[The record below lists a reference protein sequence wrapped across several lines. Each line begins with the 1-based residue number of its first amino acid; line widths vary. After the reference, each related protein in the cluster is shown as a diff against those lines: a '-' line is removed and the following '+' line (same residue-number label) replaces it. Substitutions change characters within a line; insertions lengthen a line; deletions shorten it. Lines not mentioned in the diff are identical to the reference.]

1 MEPNYYRICKEL
13 EGGNETVQGKG
24 PSILVISVIVIAL
37 GLLSYFLYQP
47 IMKNIN
53 LGLDLRGGLRVVLEA
68 QEKEGQKVTPDTIQ
82 KAVGIL
88 RDRVDKLGVKETAL
102 YPQGDDRVVVEI
114 AGEDDPEAAVDILK
128 NTAQLEFWDENG
140 KVLLTGKNLKDAQAR
155 VTQNNQ
161 GAEVLLEFDKE
172 GKRLFAEATT
182 ANVGKPI
189 AIVLDGKV
197 ISAPTVEEP
206 IRDGSARI
214 TGGFTAKE
222 AQDLAVL
229 LRSGALPVSFKVI
242 EKRSVGP
249 TLGAD
254 SLNKSIKAIIIG
266 FIAILIFMLGYYRLP
281 GLVADISLL
290 LYALL
295 VGGAMSLLG
304 AVLTLPGIAGFALS
318 IGMAVDA
325 NVIIYERIKEELRYG
340 KTLRAAIEAGFK
352 RAFWTIFDS
361 NLTTL
366 ISAIVL
372 MYLGTGPVK
381 GFAVT
386 LSIGIIASMLVA
398 LTFTRY
404 LLKLGANICQNN
416 KLYGV

>member
-1 MEPNYYRICKEL
+1 MQEKS
-13 EGGNETVQGKG
+13 

-37 GLLSYFLYQP
+37 GLLTYFLYQP
-47 IMKNIN
+47 ILKNLN

-68 QEKEGQKVTPDTIQ
+68 QEKKGQEVTPDTIQ

-102 YPQGDDRVVVEI
+102 YPQGKNRVVVEI

-128 NTAQLEFWDENG
+128 NTAQLEFWDVDN
-140 KVLLTGKNLKDAQAR
+140 KVLVTGKHLKDAQAR
-155 VTQNNQ
+155 ISQDKQ
-161 GAEVLLEFDKE
+161 GAEVLIDFDKE
-172 GKRLFAEATT
+172 GSKLFAEATSN
-182 ANVGKPI
+182 NVGKPI
-189 AIVLDGKV
+189 KIVLDGKV
-197 ISAPTVEEP
+197 IQAPTVDEP
-206 IRDGSARI
+206 ITDGSARI
-214 TGGFTAKE
+214 TGGYTAKE

-254 SLNKSIKAIIIG
+254 SLNKSIKAGIIG
-266 FIAILIFMLGYYRLP
+266 LIAILIFMLGYYRLP
-281 GLVADISLL
+281 GLVADLSLVLYSLL
-290 LYALL
+290 VL
-295 VGGAMSLLG
+295 GIMSLLG

-318 IGMAVDA
+318 IGMALDA
-325 NVIIYERIKEELRYG
+325 NIIIYERLKEELRYG
-340 KTLRAAIEAGFK
+340 KTMQAAIDAGFK
-352 RAFWTIFDS
+352 RAFWAIFDS

-386 LSIGIIASMLVA
+386 LSIGVVASMLTA

-404 LLKLGANICQNN
+404 LLGVTANISKNK

>member
-1 MEPNYYRICKEL
+1 MQEKS
-13 EGGNETVQGKG
+13 

-37 GLLSYFLYQP
+37 GLLTYFLYQP
-47 IMKNIN
+47 IMNNIN

-68 QEKEGQKVTPDTIQ
+68 QEKKGQEVTPDTIQ

-102 YPQGDDRVVVEI
+102 YPQGDNRVVVEI

-128 NTAQLEFWDENG
+128 NTAQLEFWDENN
-140 KVLLTGKNLKDAQAR
+140 KVLVTGKNLKDAQAR
-155 VTQNNQ
+155 ISQDKQ
-161 GAEVLLEFDKE
+161 GAEVLIDFDKE
-172 GKRLFAEATT
+172 GSKLFGEATS
-182 ANVGKPI
+182 ANVGRPI
-189 AIVLDGKV
+189 KIVLDGKV
-197 ISAPTVEEP
+197 IQAPTVDEP
-206 IRDGSARI
+206 IMDGSARI
-214 TGGFTAKE
+214 TGGYSAKE

-254 SLNKSIKAIIIG
+254 SLSKSIKAGIIG
-266 FIAILIFMLGYYRLP
+266 LIAILIFMLGYYRLP
-281 GLVADISLL
+281 GLVADLSLVLYSLL
-290 LYALL
+290 VL
-295 VGGAMSLLG
+295 GTMSLLG
-304 AVLTLPGIAGFALS
+304 SVLTLPGIAGFALS

-325 NVIIYERIKEELRYG
+325 NVIIYERLKEELRYG
-340 KTLRAAIEAGFK
+340 KTMQAAIDSGFK

-372 MYLGTGPVK
+372 MYLGTGSVK

-386 LSIGIIASMLVA
+386 LSIGIVASILVA

-404 LLKLGANICQNN
+404 MLILVANMSKNK

>member
-1 MEPNYYRICKEL
+1 MQEKS
-13 EGGNETVQGKG
+13 

-37 GLLSYFLYQP
+37 GLLTYFLYQP
-47 IMKNIN
+47 IMNNIN

-68 QEKEGQKVTPDTIQ
+68 QEKKGQEVTPDTIQ

-102 YPQGDDRVVVEI
+102 YPQGDNRVVVEI

-128 NTAQLEFWDENG
+128 NTAQLEFWDENN
-140 KVLLTGKNLKDAQAR
+140 KVLVTGKNLKDAQAR
-155 VTQNNQ
+155 ISQDKQ
-161 GAEVLLEFDKE
+161 GAEVLIDFDKE
-172 GKRLFAEATT
+172 GSKLFGEATS
-182 ANVGKPI
+182 ANVGRPI
-189 AIVLDGKV
+189 KIVLDGKV
-197 ISAPTVEEP
+197 IQAPTVDEP
-206 IRDGSARI
+206 IMDGSARI
-214 TGGFTAKE
+214 TGGYSAKE

-254 SLNKSIKAIIIG
+254 SLSKSIKAGIIG
-266 FIAILIFMLGYYRLP
+266 LIAILIFMLGYYRLP
-281 GLVADISLL
+281 GLVADLSLVLYSLL
-290 LYALL
+290 VL
-295 VGGAMSLLG
+295 GTMSLLG
-304 AVLTLPGIAGFALS
+304 SVLTLPGIAGFALS

-325 NVIIYERIKEELRYG
+325 NVIIYERLKEELRYG
-340 KTLRAAIEAGFK
+340 KTMQAAIDSGFK

-386 LSIGIIASMLVA
+386 LSIGIVASILVA

-404 LLKLGANICQNN
+404 MLILVANMSKNK

>member
-1 MEPNYYRICKEL
+1 MQEKS
-13 EGGNETVQGKG
+13 
-24 PSILVISVIVIAL
+24 PSILVITVILIAL
-37 GLLSYFLYQP
+37 GLLTYFLYQP
-47 IMKNIN
+47 IMNHIN
-53 LGLDLRGGLRVVLEA
+53 LGLDLSGGLRVVLEA

-88 RDRVDKLGVKETAL
+88 RDRVDKMGVKETAL
-102 YPQGDDRVVVEI
+102 YPQGDKRVVVEI

-128 NTAQLEFWDENG
+128 NTAQLEFWDENN
-140 KVLLTGKNLKDAQAR
+140 KVMVTGKNLKDAQAR
-155 VTQNNQ
+155 MNQNQ
-161 GAEVLLEFDKE
+161 EGAEVLIDFDTE
-172 GKRLFAEATT
+172 GSQLFAKATSN
-182 ANVGKPI
+182 NVGKPI
-189 AIVLDGKV
+189 KIVLDGKV
-197 ISAPTVEEP
+197 ISAPAVQEP
-206 IRDGSARI
+206 ITDGSARI
-214 TGGFTAKE
+214 TGGFSAKE

-254 SLNKSIKAIIIG
+254 SLNKSVKAGIIG
-266 FIAILIFMLGYYRLP
+266 LIAIFIFMLGYYRLP
-281 GLVADISLL
+281 GLVADISLV

-295 VGGAMSLLG
+295 VLGTMSLLG

-325 NVIIYERIKEELRYG
+325 NVIIYERLKEELRLG
-340 KTLRAAIEAGFK
+340 KTLKAAIDAGFK
-352 RAFWTIFDS
+352 RAMWTILDS
-361 NLTTL
+361 NITTL
-366 ISAIVL
+366 ISAMVL

-386 LSIGIIASMLVA
+386 LSIGIVASILVA
-398 LTFTRY
+398 LTFTHY
-404 LLKLGANICQNN
+404 LLILMAKTANNK

>member
-1 MEPNYYRICKEL
+1 MQEKR
-13 EGGNETVQGKG
+13 
-24 PSILVISVIVIAL
+24 PSILVLSLIIIAL
-37 GLLSYFLYQP
+37 GLLAYFLYHP
-47 IMKNIN
+47 IAKNLN

-68 QEKEGQKVTPDTIQ
+68 QEQEGQEVTPDTIQ

-102 YPQGDDRVVVEI
+102 YPQGEDRVVVEI

-128 NTAQLEFWDENG
+128 NTAQLEFWDTNNNL
-140 KVLLTGKNLKDAQAR
+140 LLTGENLKDAQAR
-155 VTQNNQ
+155 VVQGGE

-172 GKRLFAEATT
+172 GSELFAKATSE
-182 ANVGKPI
+182 NVGKPI
-189 AIVLDGKV
+189 LIVLDGEV
-197 ISAPTVEEP
+197 IQAPNVQEP
-206 IRDGSARI
+206 INDGNARI
-214 TGGFTAKE
+214 TGGYTAKE

-254 SLNKSIKAIIIG
+254 SLNKSVKAGIIG
-266 FIAILIFMLGYYRLP
+266 LIAILIFMLGYYRLP
-281 GLVADISLL
+281 GIVADISLV
-290 LYALL
+290 LYSLL
-295 VGGAMSLLG
+295 VLGAMAMLD

-325 NVIIYERIKEELRYG
+325 NVIIYERLKEELRYG
-340 KTLRAAIEAGFK
+340 KTLKAAIDAGFK

-366 ISAIVL
+366 ITAFVL

-386 LSIGIIASMLVA
+386 LSIGIVASMLVA

-404 LLKLGANICQNN
+404 LLGLVANIAKNK

>member
-1 MEPNYYRICKEL
+1 
-13 EGGNETVQGKG
+13 VQEKS
-24 PSILVISVIVIAL
+24 PSILVISVIIIAL
-37 GLLSYFLYQP
+37 GLLTYFLYQP
-47 IMKNIN
+47 IMNNIN

-68 QEKEGQKVTPDTIQ
+68 QEKQGQEVTPDTIQ

-102 YPQGDDRVVVEI
+102 YPQGDNRVVVEI

-128 NTAQLEFWDENG
+128 NTAQLEFWDENN
-140 KVLLTGKNLKDAQAR
+140 KVLVTGKNLKDAQAR
-155 VTQNNQ
+155 MSQDKQ
-161 GAEVLLEFDKE
+161 GAEVLIDFDKE
-172 GKRLFAEATT
+172 GSKLFGEATSN
-182 ANVGKPI
+182 NVGKPI
-189 AIVLDGKV
+189 KIVLDGKV
-197 ISAPTVEEP
+197 ISAPNVDEP
-206 IRDGSARI
+206 IMDGSARI

-254 SLNKSIKAIIIG
+254 SLNKSIKAGIIG
-266 FIAILIFMLGYYRLP
+266 LVAILIFMLGYYCLP
-281 GLVADISLL
+281 GLVADLSLV
-290 LYALL
+290 LYSIL
-295 VGGAMSLLG
+295 VLGTMSLLG
-304 AVLTLPGIAGFALS
+304 SVLTLPGIAGFALS

-325 NVIIYERIKEELRYG
+325 NVIIYERLKEELRYG
-340 KTLRAAIEAGFK
+340 KTMQAAIDSGFK

-386 LSIGIIASMLVA
+386 LSIGIVASILVA

-404 LLKLGANICQNN
+404 MLMLVANMSKNK